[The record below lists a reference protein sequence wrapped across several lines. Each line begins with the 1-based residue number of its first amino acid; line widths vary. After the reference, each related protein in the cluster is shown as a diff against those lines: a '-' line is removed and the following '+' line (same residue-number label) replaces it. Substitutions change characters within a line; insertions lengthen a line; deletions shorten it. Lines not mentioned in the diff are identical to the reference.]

1 MSLEKGCGGDE
12 GGSDEGGALLALL
25 FRGIDGPA
33 ISCDGAL
40 LLRGS
45 PSSRGRLTGDYRGHI
60 EQISDLNHA
69 LKYCILT
76 TMFAVVIDCQKP

>member
-33 ISCDGAL
+33 LPCGGPL

-45 PSSRGRLTGDYRGHI
+45 PSSRGRLTGDYDEPI
-60 EQISDLNHA
+60 ELVSNLS
-69 LKYCILT
+69 LL
-76 TMFAVVIDCQKP
+76 